1 MIARVPAKLFAIII
15 ATSPAMDSPAN
26 AEGAGIGLPPNL
38 EKALNRLGLN
48 AAHLGNKVGVEVT
61 NSVESII
68 EHMSGTGNWTTE
80 RAAELLEKFD
90 YYTPIL
96 ERAGYEITHLT
107 LVVGLAT
114 GLEVD
119 VTEVR
124 DVSDKIRD
132 IRLRKYREDLVLK
145 ALLSSLYQISNI
157 DVHNYHIET
166 TQLFFS
172 YAPHTKIY
180 FVPKSGMK
188 G

>member
-15 ATSPAMDSPAN
+15 AMSPTIDSSAN

-38 EKALNRLGLN
+38 EKALNRL
-48 AAHLGNKVGVEVT
+48 AAKADHLSNKVGVEVT
-61 NSVESII
+61 NSVESFI

-96 ERAGYEITHLT
+96 ERAGYEVTHLT

-114 GLEVD
+114 GLEVG

-132 IRLRKYREDLVLK
+132 MILRKHEEDLVLK

-166 TQLFFS
+166 TQLSFN
-172 YAPHTKIY
+172 YAPQTKI
-180 FVPKSGMK
+180 
-188 G
+188 